1 MCHLMFSQQLRSCSQ
16 NREMFKSHRKMKLQT
31 AKETTTLMHTTKIAA
46 NCYIQVSI
54 MSKLHTPRVS
64 NNIVG
69 NWGTAVI
76 PNNLNSMI
84 DVLRAP
90 ITMKLDNTS
99 KVVLPIN
106 CIDSNC
112 NWSMVSQKH

>member
-1 MCHLMFSQQLRSCSQ
+1 
-16 NREMFKSHRKMKLQT
+16 MFKSHRKTKLQT
-31 AKETTTLMHTTKIAA
+31 AKEITTLMRTTKIAA
-46 NCYIQVSI
+46 NCSIQVSF

-64 NNIVG
+64 NNIVR
-69 NWGTAVI
+69 NWGTVVI
-76 PNNLNSMI
+76 TNNLNSMV

-99 KVVLPIN
+99 KVVLPII

-112 NWSMVSQKH
+112 NWSMVSQVH

>member
-1 MCHLMFSQQLRSCSQ
+1 LVNLFEESRLCSQ
-16 NREMFKSHRKMKLQT
+16 NREMFKSHRKTKLQT

-46 NCYIQVSI
+46 NCYIQVSVT
-54 MSKLHTPRVS
+54 SKLHTPRVS
-64 NNIVG
+64 NNIVR

-76 PNNLNSMI
+76 TNNLNSMV

-112 NWSMVSQKH
+112 NWSMVSQMH